1 MEMFEKVERVI
12 MDEYHK
18 IQNTD
23 NFIDA
28 IGIDGM
34 SYIKE
39 YVTGFT
45 DKVLLDDYT
54 DNDYIKEYLTDMV
67 RCELLNGGLKEAK
80 VYMDILYSL
89 FKDY

>member
-1 MEMFEKVERVI
+1 MAMYENVEEII
-12 MDEYHK
+12 MNEYNYIK
-18 IQNTD
+18 DTSSLL
-23 NFIDA
+23 DA

-39 YVTGFT
+39 YVNGFT
-45 DKVLLDDYT
+45 DRVLFDYYT
-54 DNDYIKEYLTDMV
+54 DNDYIKEYLIDTI
-67 RCELLNGGLKEAK
+67 RCELDSSGLKEAK